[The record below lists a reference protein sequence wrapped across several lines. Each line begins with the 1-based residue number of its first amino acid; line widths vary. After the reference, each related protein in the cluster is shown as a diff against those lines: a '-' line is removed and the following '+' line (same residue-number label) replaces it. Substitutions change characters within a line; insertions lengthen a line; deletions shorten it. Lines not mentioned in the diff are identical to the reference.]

1 MKTKKGEKEKLR
13 GTILDRAIRY
23 FKTHGSGGS
32 GVSSVMKEAGLTTG
46 ALYSHFESKE
56 DLFGEAVCR
65 GLEQLEENA
74 FRIFRTERKN
84 ALKVMIELY
93 FNEATFQDVG
103 DGCIFTA
110 LGTDMHRSK
119 ARYRARYEEY
129 TKKIYRLFADAIQ
142 EQFPAESPESCYER
156 AIFLYS
162 ALVGSMTMARTMKKT
177 QTAYAVLAAGK
188 NVLLRD
194 FVAPASAEKEAIS

>member
-1 MKTKKGEKEKLR
+1 MKTKRGEKEKLR
-13 GTILDRAIRY
+13 GKILDEAIHY
-23 FKTHGSGGS
+23 FKEHGTSGSGTAAI
-32 GVSSVMKEAGLTTG
+32 MKQAGLTTG

-84 ALKVMIELY
+84 ALKVMIELH
-93 FNEATFQDVG
+93 FSEATFQDVG
-103 DGCIFTA
+103 DSCIFTA

-119 ARYRARYEEY
+119 ARYRARYEEC
-129 TKKIYRLFADAIQ
+129 TKKIYSLFADAVQ

-162 ALVGSMTMARTMKKT
+162 ALVGSMTMARTMKNT
-177 QTAYAVLAAGK
+177 ETAYAVLAAGK

-194 FVAPASAEKEAIS
+194 FVAPVSAEKEGVS

>member
-13 GTILDRAIRY
+13 GTILNRAIRY

-84 ALKVMIELY
+84 ALKLMIELY
-93 FNEATFQDVG
+93 FSEATFQDVG

-119 ARYRARYEEY
+119 ARYRARYEEC

-142 EQFPAESPESCYER
+142 EQFPAESPESCHER

-162 ALVGSMTMARTMKKT
+162 ALVGSMTMARTMNNT
-177 QTAYAVLAAGK
+177 ETAYAVLAAGK

-194 FVAPASAEKEAIS
+194 FVAPVAESEKSKC

>member
-1 MKTKKGEKEKLR
+1 MNTKKGEKQKLR

-56 DLFGEAVCR
+56 DLFGEAICR
-65 GLEQLEENA
+65 ELEQLEENL

-84 ALKVMIELY
+84 ALKVMIELH
-93 FNEATFQDVG
+93 FNEAAFHEVG

-129 TKKIYRLFADAIQ
+129 TKRIYRLFADAIQ
-142 EQFPAESPESCYER
+142 EQFPAESPASCYER

-162 ALVGSMTMARTMKKT
+162 ALVGSMTMARTMKST
-177 QTAYAVLAAGK
+177 ETAYAVLAAGR
-188 NVLLRD
+188 NILLRD
-194 FVAPASAEKEAIS
+194 FVAPVPAEKEAIS